1 MRLPS
6 LTEIGKGGPGTNHR
20 KEALKGKSLLAFC
33 AAGLLAGLHAFLAV
47 TATTEKS
54 MTSDEIA
61 HLTAGHAYNSRGD
74 FRLQPENGNLP
85 QRLAAL
91 PLAVAGDPLPAV
103 DRTDWQGADVWR
115 YGHAFFYG
123 GGLPVEERLFQARA
137 VMSLVSAAT
146 GLLVFAWSRALF
158 GTAGGILSLLLLVF
172 CPTFLAHG
180 PLATSDMTMTL
191 LFLAAVGAW
200 WRHLRAP
207 GLTGALVSAAACGL
221 AFIAKFSAVLLVPM
235 FCLLGFIWWIEQ
247 SRGGHGR
254 TAWRR
259 LLLTTLGHAA
269 AVWTV
274 IWAAYGFRFS
284 AFAGDQGGA
293 HFSHDWNS
301 LLIALGWK
309 ADLLTW
315 LREWRVLPE
324 AWLHGL
330 AFVLQFARARGAFMS
345 GEYSVTGWVSF
356 FPWAFVIKT
365 TLPLLVLLTLTG
377 FVAVRLATTAKVDW
391 CRNWAWKTAPLTVL
405 FVVYVAASL
414 ASNLNIGH
422 RHLLPIYPVLF
433 IATGA
438 LAPAVRTAGRGAWAV
453 VAALLVWHA
462 AESWRVR
469 PHFLA
474 YFNQIVGGPENGWRH
489 LVDSSLDWG
498 QDLPG
503 LHAWLKANARDENV
517 SLSYFGTGDPIHEG
531 IRATAL
537 PALPEVGAARRWH
550 RLEPGIYAVS
560 ATMLQQVYSRHRG
573 PWTAEFEA
581 EFQRLRELEP
591 DFLAFQGD
599 PARRDE
605 LLTKAPREKWRAG
618 WTTYESLRFA
628 RLCHYLR
635 LKRPVAMIGYSI
647 LVFRLDATEISAVT
661 GGTIREW
668 QQALE
673 AAAAGR
679 PINPKDALPKSPAP
693 PKPGG

>member
-1 MRLPS
+1 MVISILR
-6 LTEIGKGGPGTNHR
+6 KPG
-20 KEALKGKSLLAFC
+20 EALLLA
-33 AAGLLAGLHAFLAV
+33 LAGGLAALHAVLGV
-47 TATTEKS
+47 TATAEKS

-61 HLTAGHAYNSRGD
+61 HLTAGHAYNTRVD

-91 PLAVAGDPLPAV
+91 PFAAAGDPLPAT
-103 DRTDWQGADVWR
+103 DRADWRGAEVWR

-123 GGLPVEERLFQARA
+123 SGLPVEERLFQARA
-137 VMSLVSAAT
+137 VMTVVSAAT
-146 GLLVFAWSRALF
+146 GWLVFLWSRALF
-158 GTAGGILSLLLLVF
+158 GTAGGFISLGLFVF

-180 PLATSDMTMTL
+180 PLATSDTTMAL

-200 WRHLRAP
+200 WRHLHHP
-207 GLTGALVSAAACGL
+207 GLTGALVSAAVCGL
-221 AFIAKFSAVLLVPM
+221 AFIAKFSAVLLGPM
-235 FCLLGFIWWIEQ
+235 LGLLGVFWVIGETRDG
-247 SRGGHGR
+247 RGRAAG
-254 TAWRR
+254 WRLAR
-259 LLLTTLGHAA
+259 TTLGHGA
-269 AVWTV
+269 AVWIV

-284 AFAGDQGGA
+284 AFGGEAAGA
-293 HFSHDWNS
+293 HFSHDWSS

-309 ADLLTW
+309 ADLLAF
-315 LREWRVLPE
+315 LRDWRVLPE

-356 FPWAFVIKT
+356 FPWAFLIKT
-365 TLPLLVLLTLTG
+365 TLPFLLLLALAALAAARR
-377 FVAVRLATTAKVDW
+377 AVGGGAEWRRRAGA
-391 CRNWAWKTAPLTVL
+391 AAPLAVL
-405 FVVYVAASL
+405 FTVYVAASL

-422 RHLLPIYPVLF
+422 RHLLPVYPVLF
-433 IATGA
+433 IAAGS
-438 LAPAVRTAGRGAWAV
+438 LASAARAAGRGAWAV
-453 VAALLVWHA
+453 IAALLVWHA

-469 PHFLA
+469 PHYLA
-474 YFNQIVGGPENGWRH
+474 YFNPIVGGPENGWRH

-503 LHAWLKANARDENV
+503 LRKWLFANARRETV
-517 SLSYFGTGDPIHEG
+517 FLSYFGTGDPGHEG

-537 PALPEVGAARRWH
+537 PALPEVGAARGWH
-550 RLEPGIYAVS
+550 RLEAGVYAVS

-581 EFQRLRELEP
+581 EFQGLRALEP
-591 DFLAFQGD
+591 DFLAFQDD
-599 PARRDE
+599 PARREE

-618 WTTYESLRFA
+618 WTNYESLRFA

-635 LKRPVAMIGYSI
+635 FKRPEAMIGYSI
-647 LVFRLDATEISAVT
+647 LVFRLDAAEIAATT

-673 AAAAGR
+673 AAADGR
-679 PINPKDALPKSPAP
+679 TVSPPAAAPRVPAP
-693 PKPGG
+693 PRSGG

>member
-1 MRLPS
+1 MVIPLLR
-6 LTEIGKGGPGTNHR
+6 KPG
-20 KEALKGKSLLAFC
+20 EALLLALAC
-33 AAGLLAGLHAFLAV
+33 GLAALHAVLAV
-47 TATTEKS
+47 TATAEKS

-61 HLTAGHAYNSRGD
+61 HLTAGHAYNTRGD

-91 PLAVAGDPLPAV
+91 PLTLAGDPLPSA
-103 DRTDWQGADVWR
+103 DRADWNGAEVWR
-115 YGHAFFYG
+115 YGQAFFYG
-123 GGLPVEERLFQARA
+123 SGLPVEERLFQARA
-137 VMSLVSAAT
+137 VMALVSAAT
-146 GLLVFAWSRALF
+146 ALLVFAWSRALF
-158 GTAGGILSLLLLVF
+158 GTAGGFISLVALVF

-200 WRHLRAP
+200 WRHLREP
-207 GLTGALVSAAACGL
+207 GPTGALVSATICGL

-235 FCLLGFIWWIEQ
+235 LGLLGVFWGTSQ
-247 SRGGHGR
+247 TRSGRGR
-254 TAWRR
+254 EAWRR
-259 LLLTTLGHAA
+259 LAVTTLGHAA
-269 AVWTV
+269 AVWIV

-284 AFAGDQGGA
+284 AFAGADPGA

-309 ADLLTW
+309 ADLLVW
-315 LREWRVLPE
+315 LREWSVLPE

-356 FPWAFVIKT
+356 FPWAFLIKT
-365 TLPLLVLLTLTG
+365 TLPLLLLLALAG
-377 FVAVRLATTAKVDW
+377 LAAVRRAANAPVDGW
-391 CRNWAWKTAPLTVL
+391 RRWAVKAAPLGAL
-405 FVVYVAASL
+405 FAVYVTASL

-422 RHLLPIYPVLF
+422 RHLLPVYPVLF
-433 IATGA
+433 IAVGA
-438 LAPAVRTAGRGAWAV
+438 LAPAARTAGRGACAV
-453 VAALLVWHA
+453 VAALLVWHT

-469 PHFLA
+469 PHYLA

-503 LHAWLKANARDENV
+503 LRKWLSANARDESV
-517 SLSYFGTGDPIHEG
+517 FLSYFGTGDPAHEG

-537 PALPEVGAARRWH
+537 PTLPEVGAARRWH
-550 RLEPGIYAVS
+550 ALEPGLYAVS

-591 DFLAFQGD
+591 DFLAFQKD
-599 PARRDE
+599 PARRGE
-605 LLTKAPREKWRAG
+605 LVARVPAEKWRAG
-618 WTTYESLRFA
+618 WTMYESLRFA

-647 LVFRLDATEISAVT
+647 LVFRLDDAEITAAT
-661 GGTIREW
+661 GGDIRAW
-668 QQALE
+668 QRALE
-673 AAAAGR
+673 AVAADR
-679 PINPKDALPKSPAP
+679 PVNPPAAPPPPADP
-693 PKPGG
+693 PKPTG

>member
-1 MRLPS
+1 MVIQLLR
-6 LTEIGKGGPGTNHR
+6 KPG
-20 KEALKGKSLLAFC
+20 EALLLALAC
-33 AAGLLAGLHAFLAV
+33 GLAALHAVLGV
-47 TATTEKS
+47 TATAEKS

-91 PLAVAGDPLPAV
+91 PLTLAGDLLPPA
-103 DRTDWQGADVWR
+103 DRTDWKGADVWR

-123 GGLPVEERLFQARA
+123 SGLPAEERLFLARA
-137 VMSLVSAAT
+137 VMTLVSAAT
-146 GLLVFAWSRALF
+146 ALLVFAWSRVLF
-158 GTAGGILSLLLLVF
+158 GTAGGFISLVALVF
-172 CPTFLAHG
+172 CPNFLAHG

-200 WRHLRAP
+200 WRHLREP
-207 GLTGALVSAAACGL
+207 GLTGALISAAICGL

-235 FCLLGFIWWIEQ
+235 LGLLGGFWGIGQ
-247 SRGGHGR
+247 TRSGRGR
-254 TAWRR
+254 AAWRR
-259 LLLTTLGHAA
+259 LAVTVLGHAA

-284 AFAGDQGGA
+284 AFAGDNAGA
-293 HFSHDWNS
+293 HFSHDWSS

-309 ADLLTW
+309 ADLLVW

-356 FPWAFVIKT
+356 FPWAFLIKT
-365 TLPLLVLLTLTG
+365 TLPLLGLLALAG
-377 FVAVRLATTAKVDW
+377 LATARRAANANVDW
-391 CRNWAWKTAPLTVL
+391 CRKWAGKIAPLGVL
-405 FVVYVAASL
+405 FAVYVAASL

-438 LAPAVRTAGRGAWAV
+438 LAPAVRAAGRGAWAV
-453 VAALLVWHA
+453 VAALLVWHT

-469 PHFLA
+469 PHYLA

-503 LHAWLKANARDENV
+503 LHAWLNGNARGEAV
-517 SLSYFGTGDPIHEG
+517 SLSYFGTGDPAHEG

-537 PALPEVGAARRWH
+537 PTLPEVGAARLWH
-550 RLEPGIYAVS
+550 RLEPGVFAIS

-599 PARRDE
+599 PARREE
-605 LLTKAPREKWRAG
+605 LLTKAPRENWRAG
-618 WTTYESLRFA
+618 WMTYESLRFA

-647 LVFRLDATEISAVT
+647 LVFRLDAIEIAAVT
-661 GGTIREW
+661 GGTIRDW

-673 AAAAGR
+673 SAAAGR
-679 PINPKDALPKSPAP
+679 GINRPAATP
-693 PKPGG
+693 PPAAVPRPGG

>member
-1 MRLPS
+1 MVIS
-6 LTEIGKGGPGTNHR
+6 LLRKPG
-20 KEALKGKSLLAFC
+20 EALVLAFAC
-33 AAGLLAGLHAFLAV
+33 GLAALHAVLAV
-47 TATTEKS
+47 TATAEKS

-61 HLTAGHAYNSRGD
+61 HLTAGHAYNTRGD

-91 PLAVAGDPLPAV
+91 PHVLAGDPLPPTDRV
-103 DRTDWQGADVWR
+103 DWKGSDVWR

-123 GGLPVEERLFQARA
+123 TGLPVAERLFQARA

-158 GTAGGILSLLLLVF
+158 GTAGGFISLVTLVF

-191 LFLAAVGAW
+191 LFLAAAGAW
-200 WRHLRAP
+200 WRHLREP
-207 GLTGALVSAAACGL
+207 GPTGALVSATICGL

-235 FCLLGFIWWIEQ
+235 LGLLGIFWAVGQ
-247 SRGGHGR
+247 SGSGCGIA
-254 TAWRR
+254 AWRR
-259 LLLTTLGHAA
+259 LALTTLGHVA
-269 AVWTV
+269 AVWIV

-284 AFAGDQGGA
+284 AFAGDQSGA

-309 ADLLTW
+309 ADLLVW
-315 LREWRVLPE
+315 LRDWRALPE

-356 FPWAFVIKT
+356 FPWAFLIKT
-365 TLPLLVLLTLTG
+365 TLPLLLL
-377 FVAVRLATTAKVDW
+377 FALAGLAAA
-391 CRNWAWKTAPLTVL
+391 RRAANAPLDGWRRWAGKIAPLGVL
-405 FVVYVAASL
+405 FGVYVTASL

-422 RHLLPIYPVLF
+422 RHLLPVYPVLF
-433 IATGA
+433 IAIGA
-438 LAPAVRTAGRGAWAV
+438 LAPAARAAARGAWAV
-453 VAALLVWHA
+453 IAALLVWHA
-462 AESWRVR
+462 AESWHVR
-469 PHFLA
+469 PHYLA
-474 YFNQIVGGPENGWRH
+474 YFNQIVGGPANGWRH

-503 LHAWLKANARDENV
+503 LSAWLRTNARGENV

-537 PALPEVGAARRWH
+537 PTLPEVGASRRWH
-550 RLEPGIYAVS
+550 RLEPGVYAVS

-591 DFLAFQGD
+591 DFLAFQDD
-599 PARRDE
+599 PARRAE
-605 LLTKAPREKWRAG
+605 LVARVPPEKWRAG
-618 WTTYESLRFA
+618 WTSYESLRFA

-635 LKRPVAMIGYSI
+635 L
-647 LVFRLDATEISAVT
+647 
-661 GGTIREW
+661 
-668 QQALE
+668 
-673 AAAAGR
+673 
-679 PINPKDALPKSPAP
+679 
-693 PKPGG
+693 

>member
-1 MRLPS
+1 MVISILRKPGEVLP
-6 LTEIGKGGPGTNHR
+6 L
-20 KEALKGKSLLAFC
+20 ALAVGLAI
-33 AAGLLAGLHAFLAV
+33 LHAVLGV
-47 TATTEKS
+47 TATREKS

-61 HLTAGHAYNSRGD
+61 HLTAGHAYNTRGD

-91 PLAVAGDPLPAV
+91 PFAAAGDPLPSTERA
-103 DRTDWQGADVWR
+103 DWKGAEVWR
-115 YGHAFFYG
+115 YGHAFFYRS
-123 GGLPVEERLFQARA
+123 GLPVEERLFQARA
-137 VMSLVSAAT
+137 VMAVVSAAT
-146 GLLVFAWSRALF
+146 GWLVFLWSRALF
-158 GTAGGILSLLLLVF
+158 GTAGGFISLGLLVF
-172 CPTFLAHG
+172 CPAFLAHG
-180 PLATSDMTMTL
+180 PLATSDMTMAL

-200 WRHLRAP
+200 WRHLHQP
-207 GLTGALVSAAACGL
+207 GLAGALVSAAVCGL

-235 FCLLGFIWWIEQ
+235 LGLLGFFWGLGQ
-247 SRGGHGR
+247 TRGGR
-254 TAWRR
+254 AREAWRR
-259 LLLTTLGHAA
+259 LAVTTLGHAA
-269 AVWTV
+269 AVWLV

-284 AFAGDQGGA
+284 AFADADPGA

-309 ADLLTW
+309 ADLLAW
-315 LREWRVLPE
+315 LREWRALPE
-324 AWLHGL
+324 AWLHGF

-356 FPWAFVIKT
+356 FPWAFLIKT
-365 TLPLLVLLTLTG
+365 TLPFLLLLVLSGLAAARRATG
-377 FVAVRLATTAKVDW
+377 TRPEWRRRALQL
-391 CRNWAWKTAPLTVL
+391 APLAVL
-405 FVVYVAASL
+405 FTVYVAASL

-422 RHLLPIYPVLF
+422 RHLLPVYPVLF
-433 IATGA
+433 IAAGS
-438 LAPAVRTAGRGAWAV
+438 LAPAARAAGRGAWAI

-469 PHFLA
+469 PHYLA

-503 LHAWLKANARDENV
+503 LRKWLSANARDERV
-517 SLSYFGTGDPIHEG
+517 FLSYFGTGDPVHEG

-537 PALPEVGAARRWH
+537 PALPEVGTARRWH
-550 RLEPGIYAVS
+550 RLEPGVYAVS

-573 PWTAEFEA
+573 PWTAGFEA
-581 EFQRLRELEP
+581 EFQGLRELES
-591 DFLAFQGD
+591 DFLAFQDD
-599 PARRDE
+599 PARREE

-618 WTTYESLRFA
+618 WTNYESLRFA

-635 LKRPVAMIGYSI
+635 LKQPAAMIGYSI
-647 LVFRLDATEISAVT
+647 LVYRLDAAEIAATT
-661 GGTIREW
+661 GGTIRDW

-679 PINPKDALPKSPAP
+679 TVSPPAAAPRAQAP
-693 PKPGG
+693 PRSGG

>member
-1 MRLPS
+1 MVISILRKPGEVLP
-6 LTEIGKGGPGTNHR
+6 L
-20 KEALKGKSLLAFC
+20 ALAVGLAV
-33 AAGLLAGLHAFLAV
+33 LHAVLGV
-47 TATTEKS
+47 TATEEKS

-61 HLTAGHAYNSRGD
+61 HLTAGHAYNTRGD

-91 PLAVAGDPLPAV
+91 PFAAAGDPLPSTERA
-103 DRTDWQGADVWR
+103 DWRGAEVWR
-115 YGHAFFYG
+115 YGHAFFYRS
-123 GGLPVEERLFQARA
+123 GLPVEERLFQARTVMA
-137 VMSLVSAAT
+137 VVSAAT
-146 GLLVFAWSRALF
+146 GWLVFLWSRALF
-158 GTAGGILSLLLLVF
+158 GTAGGFISLGLLVF

-180 PLATSDMTMTL
+180 PLATSDMTMAL

-200 WRHLRAP
+200 WRHLHQP
-207 GLTGALVSAAACGL
+207 GLPGALVSAAVCGL

-235 FCLLGFIWWIEQ
+235 LGLIGILWGAA
-247 SRGGHGR
+247 STRDGR
-254 TAWRR
+254 RAAWGR
-259 LLLTTLGHAA
+259 LALTGVGHAA
-269 AVWTV
+269 AVWLV

-284 AFAGDQGGA
+284 AFGAEAAGA
-293 HFSHDWNS
+293 HFSHDWGS

-309 ADLLTW
+309 ADLLVW

-365 TLPLLVLLTLTG
+365 TLPLLVLLAMTG
-377 FVAVRLATTAKVDW
+377 FTAVRRAANAKVDW
-391 CRNWAWKTAPLTVL
+391 WRKWAWKTAPLAVL
-405 FVVYVAASL
+405 FGVYVAASL

-422 RHLLPIYPVLF
+422 RHLLPVYPVLF
-433 IATGA
+433 IAAGS
-438 LAPAVRTAGRGAWAV
+438 LASTARAAGRGAWAV

-469 PHFLA
+469 PHYLA

-503 LHAWLKANARDENV
+503 LRKWLSANARDEHV
-517 SLSYFGTGDPIHEG
+517 FLSYFGTGDPVHEG

-550 RLEPGIYAVS
+550 RLEPGVYAVS

-573 PWTAEFEA
+573 PWTAGFEA
-581 EFQRLRELEP
+581 EFQGLRELES
-591 DFLAFQGD
+591 DFLAFQD
-599 PARRDE
+599 DAARREE

-618 WTTYESLRFA
+618 WTNYESLRFA

-635 LKRPVAMIGYSI
+635 LKRPAAMIGYSI
-647 LVFRLDATEISAVT
+647 LVYRLDAAEIAATT
-661 GGTIREW
+661 GGTIRDW

-679 PINPKDALPKSPAP
+679 TVSPPAVAPRAPAP
-693 PKPGG
+693 PRSGG

>member
-1 MRLPS
+1 MVIS
-6 LTEIGKGGPGTNHR
+6 LLRKPG
-20 KEALKGKSLLAFC
+20 EALVLAFAC
-33 AAGLLAGLHAFLAV
+33 GLAALHAVLAV
-47 TATTEKS
+47 TATAEKS

-61 HLTAGHAYNSRGD
+61 HLTAGHAYNTRGD

-91 PLAVAGDPLPAV
+91 PHVLAGDPLPPTDRV
-103 DRTDWQGADVWR
+103 DWKGSDVWR

-123 GGLPVEERLFQARA
+123 TGLPVAERLFQARA

-158 GTAGGILSLLLLVF
+158 GTAGGFISLVTLVF

-191 LFLAAVGAW
+191 LFLAAAGAW
-200 WRHLRAP
+200 WRHLREP
-207 GLTGALVSAAACGL
+207 GPTGALVSATICGL

-235 FCLLGFIWWIEQ
+235 LGLLGILWWIEQ

-254 TAWRR
+254 AAWRG
-259 LLLTTLGHAA
+259 LAVTALGHAA
-269 AVWTV
+269 AVWIV

-284 AFAGDQGGA
+284 AFAGDNAGA

-309 ADLLTW
+309 ADLLVW
-315 LREWRVLPE
+315 LRDWRVLPE

-365 TLPLLVLLTLTG
+365 TLPVLVLLALTG
-377 FVAVRLATTAKVDW
+377 FIAVRRAANAKVDW
-391 CRNWAWKTAPLTVL
+391 WRKWAWKTAPLAAL
-405 FVVYVAASL
+405 FGVYVAASL

-438 LAPAVRTAGRGAWAV
+438 LAPAVRTAGRGAWAI

-469 PHFLA
+469 PHYLA
-474 YFNQIVGGPENGWRH
+474 YFNQIVGGPQNGWRH

-503 LHAWLKANARDENV
+503 LRKWLFVNARNERV
-517 SLSYFGTGDPIHEG
+517 FLSYFGTGDPVHEG

-537 PALPEVGAARRWH
+537 PALPEAGTARRWH
-550 RLEPGIYAVS
+550 RMEPGVYAVS

-581 EFQRLRELEP
+581 EFQRLRELEA
-591 DFLAFQGD
+591 DFLAFQD
-599 PARRDE
+599 EPARREE

-618 WTTYESLRFA
+618 WTTFESLRFA

-647 LVFRLDATEISAVT
+647 LVFRLEGSEIAATT
-661 GGTIREW
+661 GGTIRDW

-679 PINPKDALPKSPAP
+679 PVNPPAAAPKPPAP
-693 PKPGG
+693 PPSGG

>member
-6 LTEIGKGGPGTNHR
+6 LTEIGRGGPGTNNR
-20 KEALKGKSLLAFC
+20 KEAVKGKSLLAFC

-254 TAWRR
+254 AAWRR

-377 FVAVRLATTAKVDW
+377 FIAVRRATTAKVDW

-537 PALPEVGAARRWH
+537 PALPEVGTARRWH

-661 GGTIREW
+661 GSTIREW

>member
-1 MRLPS
+1 
-6 LTEIGKGGPGTNHR
+6 
-20 KEALKGKSLLAFC
+20 
-33 AAGLLAGLHAFLAV
+33 AA
-47 TATTEKS
+47 E
-54 MTSDEIA
+54 
-61 HLTAGHAYNSRGD
+61 
-74 FRLQPENGNLP
+74 
-85 QRLAAL
+85 
-91 PLAVAGDPLPAV
+91 DPLPSTERA
-103 DRTDWQGADVWR
+103 DWRGAEVWR

-123 GGLPVEERLFQARA
+123 AGLPVEKRLFQARA
-137 VMSLVSAAT
+137 VMVLVSAAT
-146 GLLVFAWSRALF
+146 ALLVFAWSRALF
-158 GTAGGILSLLLLVF
+158 GTAGGFISLVALVF

-259 LLLTTLGHAA
+259 LAVTTLGHAA
-269 AVWTV
+269 AVWLV

-284 AFAGDQGGA
+284 AFAGDQSGA

-309 ADLLTW
+309 ADLLVW

-356 FPWAFVIKT
+356 FPWAFLIKT
-365 TLPLLVLLTLTG
+365 TLPLLLLLALAG
-377 FVAVRLATTAKVDW
+377 LGAVRRVANAKVDW
-391 CRNWAWKTAPLTVL
+391 CRKWAGKTAPLAIL

-422 RHLLPIYPVLF
+422 RHLLPVYPVLF

-438 LAPAVRTAGRGAWAV
+438 LAPAARAAGRGAWAV
-453 VAALLVWHA
+453 VVVLLLWHA
-462 AESWRVR
+462 AEAWRVR
-469 PHFLA
+469 PHYLA

-503 LHAWLKANARDENV
+503 LRAWLDSNARGEKV
-517 SLSYFGTGDPIHEG
+517 SLSYFGTGDPAHEG

-537 PALPEVGAARRWH
+537 PALPEVGASRRWH
-550 RLEPGIYAVS
+550 RLEPGVYAVS

-599 PARRDE
+599 PARREE
-605 LLTKAPREKWRAG
+605 LVARVPAEKWRAG
-618 WTTYESLRFA
+618 WTAYESLRFA

-647 LVFRLDATEISAVT
+647 LVFRLDDAEIAAVA
-661 GGTIREW
+661 GGTIRDW
-668 QQALE
+668 QEALE
-673 AAAAGR
+673 AVAAGNGINR
-679 PINPKDALPKSPAP
+679 PAANPPPAAGP
-693 PKPGG
+693 RPGG